1 MPIFKQLQI
10 MNNTISVVSTLLF
23 MMSFHYNV
31 LAQSNTTGIFNN
43 HADIGAVNHAGKVS
57 YHATD
62 QEYLI
67 EGSGANMWFADDQFH
82 FLWNSIQGDFILRAK
97 VKFVGDGV
105 DPHRKLGWM
114 ARNSFQPDAEHVSAA
129 VHGDG
134 LVSLQYRKKKG
145 EDTEEKTS
153 VDSAP
158 DIVQLER
165 KGDTFIMGTAK
176 MGQPLVKVSQ
186 EIKGL
191 HNEVFVGLFVCS
203 HNPEVIEKAIFSD
216 VRIIKPF
223 DESGERYQDY
233 LGSHMEVLD
242 VESLER
248 KVLFSSS
255 HSLQAPNWTVDGKAL
270 IYNSNGYLY
279 RYDLESQAIT
289 TINTGFAVK
298 NNNDHVLSFDG
309 TQIAISHH
317 DEEDNGDSAIYTLPV
332 EGSSEPFRVTKKGL
346 GASYLHGWSTDS
358 NELVFT
364 GNRNGQYDIYSV
376 DIKTGDETQLTDT
389 PGLDDGPEYDPQ
401 GKYIYFN
408 SNRSGTM
415 QLYRMKP
422 DGSDV
427 KQLTFDE
434 LNDWFP
440 HISPDGKKIVF
451 LSFGTDVESGD
462 HPFYKH
468 VYLRMMSVEGG
479 DPKIIS
485 YVYGV
490 QGTINVPSW
499 SPDSKKVAFVSNSN

>member
-1 MPIFKQLQI
+1 MRFNYTL
-10 MNNTISVVSTLLF
+10 VSTLVC
-23 MMSFHYNV
+23 MMVINSNI
-31 LAQSNTTGIFNN
+31 LAQSSPTGIFFN
-43 HADIGAVNHAGKVS
+43 HSDIGDVKLPGKVS
-57 YHATD
+57 YHSID

-67 EGSGANMWFADDQFH
+67 EGSGANMWFVDDQFH

-97 VKFVGDGV
+97 VKFVGEGV

-114 ARNSFQPDAEHVSAA
+114 VRNSFQPDAEHISAV

-145 EDTEEKTS
+145 EDTEELSSADT
-153 VDSAP
+153 AP
-158 DIVQLER
+158 DIIQLER
-165 KGDTFIMGTAK
+165 RGDTYIMGTAK
-176 MGQPLVKVSQ
+176 MGEPLKQVSLD
-186 EIKGL
+186 ITGL
-191 HNEVFVGLFVCS
+191 HNEVFIGLFVCS
-203 HNPEVIEKAIFSD
+203 HNADVIEKAIFSD

-233 LGSHMEVLD
+233 LGSRMEALD

-248 KVLFSSS
+248 KVLFSSR

-279 RYDLESQAIT
+279 RYDFESEAIQT
-289 TINTGFAVK
+289 VNTGFAVH

-309 TQIAISHH
+309 KQIAISHH
-317 DEEDNGDSAIYTLPV
+317 DEEDNGDSAIYTLPI
-332 EGSSEPFRVTKKGL
+332 EGSSEPLRVTKKGL
-346 GASYLHGWSTDS
+346 GASYLHGWSTDHK
-358 NELVFT
+358 ELLFT
-364 GNRNGQYDIYSV
+364 GNRKGQYDIYSV
-376 DIKTGDETQLTDT
+376 NIKTGDEIQLTNT
-389 PGLDDGPEYDPQ
+389 PGLDDGPEYDPE

-422 DGSDV
+422 DGSKV
-427 KQLTFDE
+427 QQLTFDE

-468 VYLRMMSVEGG
+468 VYLRMKSGDGG
-479 DPKIIS
+479 EPKILS
-485 YVYGV
+485 YVYGG